1 MKVIAI
7 ISHQA
12 FSLLNFRSSLIKLL
26 VKEGYRVYALA
37 PNYADADIETIKS
50 LGAEPI
56 HYSLSRTGINPFRDI
71 VDVIKLVFILR
82 KLRPNVSFAFAIK
95 PVIYGS
101 IAAWIAG
108 VHYRISMIEGL
119 GYFFTDSRDHSS
131 LFRRALKPIL
141 NAFYKF
147 GLYLSTVVIF
157 LNKDDIEL
165 FENTQ
170 LISPDKIVNLGGIGV
185 DLQDWLP
192 QPLVEFPITFLFV
205 GRLLREKGIY
215 EFIDA
220 IKIIR
225 NDGLDARFFVL
236 GGLDSNP
243 GSLNQ
248 SQIESWVNEGLI
260 EWPGHVDVKDWM
272 ARASVFVLPSYREGV
287 PRSTQEAMAM
297 GRPVITTDVPGC
309 RDTVIDGLNGYLISP
324 FDPHALAKA
333 FKKFIHDPASIHTMG
348 AQSRCIA
355 EQEFDVEK
363 KDRRILEL
371 IERNHQP
378 LSLIKRVFDVVLA
391 TLCIF
396 VFIVPIALIW
406 IIIPLL
412 SKGPA
417 LYWSPRVGR
426 NGAIFSMPKFR
437 SMKMNTPVVGSDI
450 LAAQAENYLIPG
462 GSILR
467 RSSLDELP
475 QLWSILI
482 GDMSFVG
489 PRPALFNQD
498 DLIRGRVALG
508 IDSLRPGL
516 TGWAQVNGRD
526 EISLAQKIQ
535 FDAEYLERQSFG
547 FDLYILWLTF
557 LKVVRSEGV
566 SH

>member
-7 ISHQA
+7 ISHDA

-26 VKEGYRVYALA
+26 VKKSYRVYALA
-37 PNYADADIETIKS
+37 PNYADPDMETIKS
-50 LGAEPI
+50 LGAVPI

-71 VDVIKLVFILR
+71 VDVIKLVFILQ
-82 KLRPNVSFAFAIK
+82 KLKPNVSFAFAIK

-108 VHYRISMIEGL
+108 VRYRISLIEGL
-119 GYFFTDSRDHSS
+119 GYFFTDSQDHSS
-131 LFRRALKPIL
+131 LFHRALKPFL
-141 NAFYKF
+141 NVFYKF

-165 FENTQ
+165 FENKR
-170 LISPDKIVNLGGIGV
+170 LISPNKIVNLGGIGV
-185 DLQDWLP
+185 DLQDWSP
-192 QPLVEFPITFLFV
+192 RPLVEFPVTFLFV

-215 EFIDA
+215 EFINA

-225 NDGLDARFFVL
+225 NDRLDARFVVL

-248 SQIESWVNEGLI
+248 SQIESWVKEGLI
-260 EWPGHVDVKDWM
+260 EWPGHGDVKNWM
-272 ARASVFVLPSYREGV
+272 IKSSVFVLPSYREGV

-309 RDTVIDGLNGYLISP
+309 RDTVIDGLNGYLVPP
-324 FDPHALAKA
+324 FDPHALASA
-333 FKKFIHDPASIHTMG
+333 FKKFIHDPASIHVMG

-355 EQEFDVEK
+355 EREFDVRK
-363 KDRRILEL
+363 KDRHILEL
-371 IERNHQP
+371 VQRNHQP
-378 LSLIKRVFDVVLA
+378 LSFIKRAFDVVLA
-391 TLCIF
+391 PLCILVF
-396 VFIVPIALIW
+396 VVPIVLIW
-406 IIIPLL
+406 IIIPLI

-417 LYWSPRVGR
+417 LHWSPRVGR
-426 NGAIFSMPKFR
+426 NGVIFSMPKFR
-437 SMKMNTPVVGSDI
+437 TMKMNTPLVGTDI
-450 LAAQAENYLIPG
+450 MAAQAENYLIPG

-489 PRPALFNQD
+489 PRPALFNQS
-498 DLIRGRVALG
+498 DLVRERAYLG

-526 EISLAQKIQ
+526 EVPLAQKIQ

>member
-1 MKVIAI
+1 MRTIAI

-26 VKEGYRVYALA
+26 VKTGFRVYALA
-37 PNYADADIETIKS
+37 PDYADADIEAIKS

-56 HYSLSRTGINPFRDI
+56 QYSLSRTGINPFRDFA
-71 VDVIKLVFILR
+71 DVFRLLLLLR
-82 KLRPNVSFAFAIK
+82 KLNPDVSFAFAVK

-119 GYFFTDSRDHSS
+119 GYFFTDSKDHTS
-131 LFRRALKPIL
+131 LFQRALQPFL
-141 NAFYKF
+141 NAIYKA
-147 GLYLSTVVIF
+147 GLYLSTIVIF

-165 FENTQ
+165 FIKKQ
-170 LISPDKIVNLGGIGV
+170 LIAPGKVINLGGIGV
-185 DLQDWLP
+185 NLQDWSP
-192 QPLVEFPITFLFV
+192 KPLVQSPITFLFI
-205 GRLLREKGIY
+205 GRLLKEKGIY

-225 NDGLDARFFVL
+225 DEGLVAHFVVL
-236 GGLDSNP
+236 GGLDTNP
-243 GSLNQ
+243 GALNQ
-248 SQIESWVNEGLI
+248 NQIESWVNSGLI
-260 EWPGHVDVKDWM
+260 EWRGHVDVKDWIEKS
-272 ARASVFVLPSYREGV
+272 SVFVLPSYREGV

-309 RDTVIDGLNGYLISP
+309 RDTVIEGLNGYLIPP
-324 FDPHALAKA
+324 FDSRALAHA
-333 FKKFIHDPASIHTMG
+333 FKKFIHDPASIHSMG
-348 AQSRCIA
+348 EQSRFIV
-355 EQEFDVEK
+355 EREFDVVK
-363 KDRRILEL
+363 KDRCLLE
-371 IERNHQP
+371 IIDDKRRP
-378 LSLIKRVFDVVLA
+378 LSPMKRVFDVLLA
-391 TLCIF
+391 LLCILF
-396 VFIVPIALIW
+396 FIVPISLIW
-406 IIIPLL
+406 VIIPLV
-412 SKGPA
+412 SRGPA

-437 SMKMNTPVVGSDI
+437 SMKIGTPVVGSDI
-450 LAAQAENYLIPG
+450 LAVQAENYLIPG

-489 PRPALFNQD
+489 PRPALFNQY
-498 DLIRGRVALG
+498 DLIQERNALG
-508 IDSLRPGL
+508 IDCLKPGL

-526 EISLAQKIQ
+526 EISLVQKIQ
-535 FDAEYLERQSFG
+535 FDAQYLQRQSFG
-547 FDLYILWLTF
+547 FDLHILWLTL
-557 LKVVRSEGV
+557 LKVVRSDGI